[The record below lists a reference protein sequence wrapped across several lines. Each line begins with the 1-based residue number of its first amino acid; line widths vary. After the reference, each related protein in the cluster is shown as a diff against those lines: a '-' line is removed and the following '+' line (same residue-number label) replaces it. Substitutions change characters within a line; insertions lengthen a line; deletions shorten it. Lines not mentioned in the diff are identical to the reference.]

1 MDSCF
6 KKEQPPA
13 VGETLQQGGTEA
25 AGRQGGREAHQTAH
39 TTPALSDLQ
48 KQSMGRP

>member
-13 VGETLQQGGTEA
+13 VGETLQQGG
-25 AGRQGGREAHQTAH
+25 REARQTVH

-48 KQSMGRP
+48 KQSVGRP